1 LLWWYVVDRPELHEA
16 IDVTTE
22 PDFTGGGYRY
32 KDLLDAGIVSSRGDL
47 NYKQTRLGFPRPI
60 KIGLSAAWY
69 PKAKFTPGLPSAR
82 RCAIARQTPK
92 VKSAPRSGGRAA
104 HQAPRDAMGQDRAE
118 VLVTALWQIA
128 ARAIRDRLG
137 GGSTA
142 ALRAAKAHAV
152 EYVRGELAD
161 IERQARADRHL
172 AD

>member
-1 LLWWYVVDRPELHEA
+1 
-16 IDVTTE
+16 
-22 PDFTGGGYRY
+22 
-32 KDLLDAGIVSSRGDL
+32 
-47 NYKQTRLGFPRPI
+47 
-60 KIGLSAAWY
+60 
-69 PKAKFTPGLPSAR
+69 
-82 RCAIARQTPK
+82 
-92 VKSAPRSGGRAA
+92 
-104 HQAPRDAMGQDRAE
+104 MGQDRAE